1 MLYFKGC
8 TGREKLRNIPDSV
21 EKLLNMMGIDYYTL
35 DNEGCCGSFLLR
47 TGFEE
52 DAKNV
57 MKKNLDEFKNQ
68 KILTSCAGCYK
79 TLKKDYKKY
88 FKTDLD
94 VVHISQLLR
103 DLINES
109 ELKGNKELSKY
120 SITVTYHDPCH
131 LGRHSGE
138 YDAPR
143 EIIRNFANLKEMENI
158 RENSI
163 CCGSGGGVKS
173 AYPEISKEIAI
184 SRVKEAEDIGAELIL
199 TSCPFCKLNLSENSS
214 IEVLDISEFILNCI
228 SNKKENWEGN

>member
-21 EKLLNMMGIDYYTL
+21 EKLLNIMDIDYHTL

-57 MKKNLDEFKNQ
+57 MKKNLDEFKNE

-79 TLKKDYKKY
+79 TLKEDYNEY
-88 FKTDLD
+88 FLADLD

-103 DLINES
+103 DLINEG
-109 ELKGNKELSKY
+109 EFKDN
-120 SITVTYHDPCH
+120 ITVTYHDPCH

-173 AYPEISKEIAI
+173 AYPEISKKIAI
-184 SRVKEAEDIGAELIL
+184 NRVKEAEDTGAELIL
-199 TSCPFCKLNLSENSS
+199 TSCPFCKLNLGENSS

-228 SNKKENWEGN
+228 NKKEKNWEGN

>member
-21 EKLLNMMGIDYYTL
+21 EKLLNMMCIDYYTL

-79 TLKKDYKKY
+79 TLKEDYKKY

-109 ELKGNKELSKY
+109 ELKENKELSKY
-120 SITVTYHDPCH
+120 GITVTYHDPCH

-184 SRVKEAEDIGAELIL
+184 NRVKEAEDIGAELIL

-228 SNKKENWEGN
+228 NNKEENWEGN